1 MMVSPNTDADY
12 DSDYDPD
19 SEDWSSLTAKSL
31 ITLR

>member
-1 MMVSPNTDADY
+1 MMVSSNPDADY
-12 DSDYDPD
+12 DPDSDPD

>member
-1 MMVSPNTDADY
+1 MMVSPNPEADY
-12 DSDYDPD
+12 NPDSDPD